1 MPLPDFYKDMLKA
14 EWGGIKNV
22 GGRAAGSI
30 TAALFLS
37 EFVDGPEWAHLD
49 IAGPAFLDKPAQ
61 HYVAGGTGSMV
72 PTLTHWI
79 QSH

>member
-14 EWGGIKNV
+14 DWGHVKNV

-37 EFVDGPEWAHLD
+37 EFVTDTKWAHID
-49 IAGPAFLDKPAQ
+49 IAGPAFLDKGFR
-61 HYVAGGTGSMV
+61 HFCSGGTGAMV
-72 PTLTHWI
+72 ESLTEWI
-79 QSH
+79 SS